1 MHSLAVAPA
10 DFRRLEPYLPKGLA
24 SPASDNPIDRAA
36 GYLAQLVLG
45 QRLTPGQKVPMD
57 EIAERIGASRTPVRE
72 ALRLLET
79 DRWVASLPNRGFV
92 MRRMDA
98 EEIAHLYE
106 ARGCIE
112 SFVVRAALE
121 RSERPFL
128 QELRALHRIYADLL
142 RGNGDRR
149 RLGMLVDKAFH
160 VRIAEQAGNPELTA
174 VLANMFDRL
183 ILTRPIED
191 FPLNRMAEAVAEHA
205 ALLSAFERG
214 SARLVDEAMRRNV
227 QRGCAAIVA
236 HMRHPRDFDFA
247 QHTSR
252 HTEEEKR

>member
-1 MHSLAVAPA
+1 MNYFAVAPA
-10 DFRRLEPYLPKGLA
+10 DFKRLESYLPQGLA

-36 GYLAQLVLG
+36 GYLAQLVLSH
-45 QRLTPGQKVPMD
+45 RLIPGQKVPMD
-57 EIAERIGASRTPVRE
+57 EIAERIGVSRTPVRE

-79 DRWVASLPNRGFV
+79 ERWVASLPNRGFV

-98 EEIAHLYE
+98 EEVTNLYE

-112 SFVVRAALE
+112 SFVARAALE
-121 RSERPFL
+121 RSSKPFL

-149 RLGMLVDKAFH
+149 RLGIVVDKAFH

-205 ALLSAFERG
+205 ALLAAFERG
-214 SARLVDEAMRRNV
+214 SGRRVDAAMRRNV
-227 QRGCAAIVA
+227 TAGATAILA
-236 HMRHPRDFDFA
+236 HMQRPRDFDFPRRA
-247 QHTSR
+247 SNDTKEQT
-252 HTEEEKR
+252 